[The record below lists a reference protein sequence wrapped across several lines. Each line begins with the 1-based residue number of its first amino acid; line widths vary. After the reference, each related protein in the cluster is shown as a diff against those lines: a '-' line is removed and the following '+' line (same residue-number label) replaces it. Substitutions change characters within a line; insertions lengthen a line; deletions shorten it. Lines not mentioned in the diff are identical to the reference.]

1 MSHNGIWGGDLEIN
15 AISNYYKRNVV
26 VFQDS
31 RPNLELQSF
40 PKENPVIQLAYF
52 GSCHYCSVR
61 SSKPLSLSDKSS
73 KDNIVLRSDD
83 QEVITKKELK
93 KEPREKKKEEGA
105 KPKKDKI
112 VKKIEL
118 TPEERNMLIIDKC
131 RQQVETAFHSSHDH
145 KKHHHHH
152 HDDCHSCCEE
162 WNGDL
167 QFDDLVTIPNR
178 IRLIRLKRENQVRKT
193 LKLLTMKCPCKSG
206 SYFKYCCYPKIKSW
220 YFFVLPIMSSINRK
234 RYYLSKFRVYCC
246 LLHIFF
252 DLLR

>member
-1 MSHNGIWGGDLEIN
+1 MNHNGIWGGDLEIN
-15 AISNYYKRNVV
+15 AISNYYKRNVI

-83 QEVITKKELK
+83 QVITKKEVK
-93 KEPREKKKEEGA
+93 KEPKEMKKEENI

-118 TPEERNMLIIDKC
+118 TPEQRNMVIIDKC
-131 RQQVETAFHSSHDH
+131 RQKIEAAYHSSHEH
-145 KKHHHHH
+145 KEHHHHH

-178 IRLIRLKRENQVRKT
+178 IRLIRMKRENQVRKT

-220 YFFVLPIMSSINRK
+220 YFFISAIMCSIKRK
-234 RYYLSKFRVYCC
+234 RYYLSKFRVCFC
-246 LLHIFF
+246 LLHFF
-252 DLLR
+252 FELLR